1 MEDNMKPNLIRKL
14 LILLLAALLA
24 TTATACQPKEL
35 YTEEQ
40 FKLHT
45 LCQITTYGKLPQ
57 AVYDE
62 IWAAMDTIDS
72 TMSMTM
78 AESELKAIND
88 AAGKEPVKVS
98 DDIYY
103 VIERA
108 LQHSDRSSTF
118 DITIGPVVALWGI
131 GSDNPRVPGDQE
143 LQDALALVNYKN
155 VVLNKEDQTVY
166 LTTPGMQLDLGAIA
180 KGFAA
185 DKAKEVLVKNK
196 VKQAIINWGGNIL
209 VMGTKQGNK
218 PWQIGVQHP
227 DQTRGAFFGV
237 IPLTDKTIVTSGTY
251 ERFFE
256 ADGKRYHH
264 LLDTKTGY
272 PTENGLISVSI
283 ITEASIDADAMSTQI
298 FNEGLESGL
307 AFIESIDNVEAIFV
321 TSDHKVYLSSGLKD
335 QFQLVDD
342 MFTLM
347 P

>member
-1 MEDNMKPNLIRKL
+1 MKPNLIKKL
-14 LILLLAALLA
+14 LIFLLTALLT
-24 TTATACQPKEL
+24 TTATACQPKAL

-57 AVYDE
+57 SVYDE

-78 AESELKAIND
+78 AASELKAVND

-98 DDIYY
+98 EDIFN

-131 GSDNPRVPGDQE
+131 GSDNPRVPEDQE

-155 VVLNKEDQTVY
+155 VMLNKEDQTVY

-185 DKAKEVLVKNK
+185 DKAKEILAKNK
-196 VKQAIINWGGNIL
+196 VKQAIVNWGGNIL
-209 VMGTKQGNK
+209 VMGLKQGNK

-237 IPLTDKTIVTSGTY
+237 LPLTDKTIVTSGTY

-264 LLDTKTGY
+264 LLDPKTGY

-283 ITEASIDADAMSTQI
+283 ITDSSIDADAMSTQI

-321 TSDHKVYLSSGLKD
+321 TSDYKVYLTSGLKN

-342 MFTLM
+342 LFTLM